1 MIIVHVIYTED
12 LTHMDLVMLITVA
25 GLLCQVECLTGRSRT
40 SHQHKSNPSLP
51 PTWPPTESPGSSS
64 VVDLGPSA
72 FPFSPNY
79 VPSEGPSELFPF
91 MAPSPLVVPVVS
103 SPPPSMLTG
112 ILLLVI
118 LWIWTFSSLLRR
130 FLLTGCK
137 NLFLCFT
144 WRTGPIP
151 FHNILEL

>member
-1 MIIVHVIYTED
+1 
-12 LTHMDLVMLITVA
+12 MDLVMLITVA

-118 LWIWTFSSLLRR
+118 L
-130 FLLTGCK
+130 
-137 NLFLCFT
+137 
-144 WRTGPIP
+144 
-151 FHNILEL
+151 